1 MSLDEFKNITI
12 NFTTFVA
19 NIHKL
24 FDFNLQNYNEEM
36 FHKNQHIIMD
46 HIAPQSYF
54 CNIDGKNVL
63 DFIGRLESIDC
74 DWFSLCRKIGIIQTL
89 PQMNIGIS
97 SSVTNYYQSQSTIDI
112 VNELYNTDFELFGY
126 NKL

>member
-46 HIAPQSYF
+46 HIEPQSYL